1 MAEWP
6 IPDQARM
13 DEIFESVKNWG
24 RWGAEDEAGALN
36 LITPEVRRA
45 ASACVRHGRAV
56 SCSRNIPVD
65 PAPDNPHPALH
76 MMVAGGDD
84 CLVPEVGLESTSD
97 FVGIAFHG
105 MASTHLD
112 AFCHVHRK
120 GQMYN
125 GYPGTLVKS
134 TGALKNSVMCGKDGI
149 VTRGVLLDMPRTLGV
164 PWIEPGQ
171 MINPDQLD
179 EAVQKQGGVEVR
191 EGDCLLISMGRDARR
206 DELGP
211 WSPMDPGMPGLH
223 PECVPW
229 LHERSVSV
237 LGSDVVSDVIPLPA
251 IEGWGMPIH
260 ECTLVAMGVHL
271 LDNLDLSDLMTAC
284 GELSQWEFQLTV
296 APLRIERGTGSPVNP
311 IALL

>member
-45 ASACVRHGRAV
+45 ASACVRHGRAI

-84 CLVPEVGLESTSD
+84 CLVPEIGLESTAD

-120 GQMYN
+120 GE
-125 GYPGTLVKS
+125 KS
-134 TGALKNSVMCGKDGI
+134 TGALKNSVMCAKDGI
-149 VTRGVLLDMPRTLGV
+149 VTRGVLLDMPRALGV

-171 MINPDQLD
+171 MIDPDQLD

-271 LDNLDLSDLMTAC
+271 LDNLDLSGLMAAC
-284 GELSQWEFQLTV
+284 DELSQWDFQLTV

>member
-45 ASACVRHGRAV
+45 ASACVRHGRAI

-84 CLVPEVGLESTSD
+84 CLVPEIGLESTSD

-134 TGALKNSVMCGKDGI
+134 TGALKNSVMCAKDGI
-149 VTRGVLLDMPRTLGV
+149 VTRGVLLDMPRALGV

-171 MINPDQLD
+171 MIDPDQLD

-206 DELGP
+206 DELGHGAL
-211 WSPMDPGMPGLH
+211 WIRACPGFILNVCRGYMSA
-223 PECVPW
+223 VF
-229 LHERSVSV
+229 RSWVRTS
-237 LGSDVVSDVIPLPA
+237 
-251 IEGWGMPIH
+251 
-260 ECTLVAMGVHL
+260 C
-271 LDNLDLSDLMTAC
+271 LM
-284 GELSQWEFQLTV
+284 
-296 APLRIERGTGSPVNP
+296 
-311 IALL
+311 